1 MTVQSESAVARSA
14 ESVATVSTTN
24 GRSRPLPLPPVSG
37 LSNRIAQRGSKGKSK
52 QIPLLP
58 LRPPSTR
65 SLDSRLAPQSDD
77 SHRRVM
83 ATPKGES
90 QIPTPVEMN
99 ASASHKPPNRRDD
112 NAKAGPSN
120 LSKQQARPRRNRA
133 LSPIPK
139 RKRPLIQSRSNS
151 TISSATSQC
160 QSYQSFPVA
169 PSNEID
175 IFTMNNSRLE
185 RRSLSPT
192 LRRQYRPH
200 PRPAPFRTIQP
211 GKSSFVQSLPRTVQS
226 QRLTSP
232 NALSTVTTNRTISH
246 IRTVLPL
253 NSAVA
258 KLATVYLNQLAK
270 LRVSAFPLTADKAT
284 LYLVYMLPAGVVV
297 ADQIR
302 KRAGELKT
310 KKNTQPKDVAKT
322 LEMLREIKALSDP
335 FWSIGTARG
344 MEKNELDTEKCR
356 PLWDLVM
363 GFGELIP
370 PVVDTVF
377 VTRSSLQLTSRL
389 LSADNCCTEHKKRPH
404 STRLDAQAKRYKSTS
419 LIPPHPLDAPFGRS
433 IPHVA
438 ARPYLIHDVKSEPD
452 VDEALSFID
461 PAEAR
466 PLKRPHPL
474 SREPGPSLV
483 DSVPLARERLAN
495 SFPKINVVA
504 EETLSL
510 PKMEDEREEDDEQYG
525 AQSFELEESGLE
537 EQVPR
542 SVRNGQM
549 LAVVEEVT
557 EPPSQAV
564 SMMVAVNSSQLQRLE
579 AGYSQ
584 SLVEQ
589 TTQENGDPDSASYP
603 ALASSFVVPETV
615 PPASFRQ
622 IHFLPGTP
630 HFSSPPPLLS
640 SAPLRA
646 VSAPLHSSP
655 HSFAVHPHVSSLPL
669 ALDDLP
675 LPPDDFSQPFD
686 AHSRIPTPP
695 PASTVVRST
704 RIVAQYRS
712 KARERADAMRLKDLL
727 ELLDE
732 SDTAEEEGISAAVA
746 TNLRRTVDEERVID
760 VGAKSLWKPIGSKSQ
775 EKRLEKRLAALRKED
790 RRLRADIHWRGLAAV
805 EAMDFEREMM
815 HFPWERMLFSRSEQ
829 SFYLD
834 DPSLASPTSSLLH
847 RPHSGRNSISTP
859 PFLEAKSL
867 LLAPKARPTPPP
879 ATGLDEER
887 RVSDVACE
895 VIVVSSDSEE

>member
-1 MTVQSESAVARSA
+1 
-14 ESVATVSTTN
+14 
-24 GRSRPLPLPPVSG
+24 
-37 LSNRIAQRGSKGKSK
+37 
-52 QIPLLP
+52 
-58 LRPPSTR
+58 
-65 SLDSRLAPQSDD
+65 
-77 SHRRVM
+77 M

-151 TISSATSQC
+151 TISSATSQFDW
-160 QSYQSFPVA
+160 SDV
-169 PSNEID
+169 PSLQRFADNID
-175 IFTMNNSRLE
+175 LTLDQLLFE
-185 RRSLSPT
+185 RSNQGNL
-192 LRRQYRPH
+192 L
-200 PRPAPFRTIQP
+200 
-211 GKSSFVQSLPRTVQS
+211 
-226 QRLTSP
+226 
-232 NALSTVTTNRTISH
+232 TTNRTISH

-377 VTRSSLQLTSRL
+377 VTQ
-389 LSADNCCTEHKKRPH
+389 HKKRPH

-510 PKMEDEREEDDEQYG
+510 PEMEDEREEDDEQYG